1 MGEQVPAGSREGAIQ
16 HAAKVWTGQLVDPT
30 AREHLLSYQ
39 DPRLLDLERPLAGPD
54 EKLVTRAEPE
64 RWVAALRAASAA
76 SPYEV
81 PVSDSDGTAPA
92 TERRRRRVWPRVAA
106 GVLVFALAAAG
117 SAAATWPGGRA
128 PRRLHA
134 PARPPLAGTK
144 RSTWR
149 QAAALIAAA
158 APVRTKSG
166 RMSRVAGAAE
176 AAARELAGSGDFSR
190 VSWDETTGL
199 WDRQPDP
206 GGAAGM
212 WTPPM
217 WWQSALAV
225 TGLVDYL
232 TAAKDTQP
240 AYQRL
245 LADVYSSNV
254 SRPGTLE
261 PRLFENKYMDDTAW
275 WGLAWADAA
284 RYELTVAHDSA
295 AASRYAHAAETTASY
310 IYRQPHVCRSGGID
324 FERGHTPNTLTNA
337 QFIALTA
344 ELARL
349 RDTPGPLLDAGKGR
363 AWLADADRDLSW
375 MQSSGLVNMTQG
387 TVRYGYDGSCRPY
400 GATQTNTQGEM
411 AEALVALGQAAH
423 RPQLVNAAA
432 VFLDRVLSPG
442 LGMLSGGVLQEPCES
457 RRRACAG
464 YSYNIT
470 VFKGMLD
477 RAVRDWS
484 EATRSVAFDW
494 FLEAQARAVI
504 AHAAS
509 NGKKTTG
516 CQTPRSC
523 VLGMYWA
530 RRISPTRQPKLPNA
544 GSQAA
549 GLEALTSGLVVGAS
563 DPAFAGA

>member
-1 MGEQVPAGSREGAIQ
+1 M
-16 HAAKVWTGQLVDPT
+16 AARK
-30 AREHLLSYQ
+30 
-39 DPRLLDLERPLAGPD
+39 
-54 EKLVTRAEPE
+54 
-64 RWVAALRAASAA
+64 AASAA
-76 SPYEV
+76 SPHGV
-81 PVSDSDGTAPA
+81 LVSDNDGTARA
-92 TERRRRRVWPRVAA
+92 TERRPRRAWPRVAA
-106 GVLVFALAAAG
+106 GILVFALAGAG
-117 SAAATWPGGRA
+117 SAAAAWQAGGQ

-134 PARPPLAGTK
+134 PAWRTLAGTK

-158 APVRTKSG
+158 APVRTKSAQ
-166 RMSRVAGAAE
+166 MSRVAGAAE

-199 WDRQPDP
+199 WDRQPDQ
-206 GGAAGM
+206 GDAAGK
-212 WTPPM
+212 WQPPM

-225 TGLVDYL
+225 AALVDYL

-254 SRPGTLE
+254 SRPGSLE
-261 PRLFENKYMDDTAW
+261 PHLFENKYMDDTAW

-295 AASRYAHAAETTASY
+295 AAARYAQAAETIASY
-310 IYRQPHVCRSGGID
+310 IYGQPHVCRSGGID

-363 AWLADADRDLSW
+363 AWLAESDSILSW
-375 MQSSGLVNMTQG
+375 MRSSGLVNMTEG
-387 TVRYGYDGSCRPY
+387 TAHYGYDGSCRPY
-400 GATQTNTQGEM
+400 GAAQTNTEGEM

-423 RPQLVNAAA
+423 RSQLVNAAA
-432 VFLDRVLSPG
+432 VFLDRVMSPG

-457 RRRACAG
+457 RQGACAG
-464 YSYNIT
+464 NSYNIT
-470 VFKGMLD
+470 VFKGVLD

-484 EATRSVAFDW
+484 EATGSVAFEW
-494 FLEAQARAVI
+494 FLAAQARAVI

-509 NGKKTTG
+509 NGEKATG
-516 CQTPRSC
+516 CHTPRSC

-530 RRISPTRQPKLPNA
+530 RSISPARQPKLPNA

-549 GLEALTSGLVVGAS
+549 GLEALTSALVVGAF
-563 DPAFAGA
+563 DPGSAGAGPPTRQLINSAAWRSCGAAAPTAMASVSSRSGLWRRSARQDISCRATETSSRKLTDIPVQVRS

>member
-1 MGEQVPAGSREGAIQ
+1 MQR
-16 HAAKVWTGQLVDPT
+16 AAKVWTGQLVDPT
-30 AREHLLSYQ
+30 ARENLLSYQ

-64 RWVAALRAASAA
+64 RSVAALQAA
-76 SPYEV
+76 SPASPCEV
-81 PVSDSDGTAPA
+81 PLSDTDGTAPA
-92 TERRRRRVWPRVAA
+92 TERRPRRVWPRVAA
-106 GVLVFALAAAG
+106 GVLMFALAAAG
-117 SAAATWPGGRA
+117 STAATWPAGSL

-144 RSTWR
+144 PSTRR

-158 APVRTKSG
+158 VPVRTKSG
-166 RMSRVAGAAE
+166 GMSRVAGAAQ

-199 WDRQPDP
+199 WDRQPDQ
-206 GGAAGM
+206 GDAAGM
-212 WTPPM
+212 WQPPM

-225 TGLVDYL
+225 IGLVDYL
-232 TAAKDTQP
+232 TGAKDTQP

-254 SRPGTLE
+254 SRPGSLE
-261 PRLFENKYMDDTAW
+261 PHRFENKYMDDTAW

-295 AASRYAHAAETTASY
+295 AASRYARAAETIASY
-310 IYRQPHVCRSGGID
+310 IYARPHVCRSGGID

-363 AWLADADRDLSW
+363 AWLGEADSILSW
-375 MQSSGLVNMTQG
+375 MRSSGLVNMTQG

-400 GATQTNTQGEM
+400 GGAQTNSEGEM

-423 RPQLVNAAA
+423 RPQLVYAAA
-432 VFLDRVLSPG
+432 LFLDRVISPR

-464 YSYNIT
+464 NSYNIT
-470 VFKGMLD
+470 VFKGVLD

-484 EATRSVAFDW
+484 EATGSVAFDW

-516 CQTPRSC
+516 CRTPRSC

-530 RRISPTRQPKLPNA
+530 RSISPTRQPKLPNA

-549 GLEALTSGLVVGAS
+549 GLEALTSALVVGVS

>member
-1 MGEQVPAGSREGAIQ
+1 M
-16 HAAKVWTGQLVDPT
+16 
-30 AREHLLSYQ
+30 
-39 DPRLLDLERPLAGPD
+39 
-54 EKLVTRAEPE
+54 
-64 RWVAALRAASAA
+64 
-76 SPYEV
+76 
-81 PVSDSDGTAPA
+81 
-92 TERRRRRVWPRVAA
+92 AA
-106 GVLVFALAAAG
+106 GILVLALAAAG
-117 SAAATWPGGRA
+117 SAAAAWPAGGQ
-128 PRRLHA
+128 PRRVHP
-134 PARPPLAGTK
+134 PARLILAGTK
-144 RSTWR
+144 RSTRR

-158 APVRTKSG
+158 TPVRTTLG

-199 WDRQPDP
+199 WDRQPDQ
-206 GGAAGM
+206 GDAAGM
-212 WTPPM
+212 WQPPM

-232 TAAKDTQP
+232 TTAKDTQP

-254 SRPGTLE
+254 SRPGSLE

-295 AASRYAHAAETTASY
+295 AASRYARAAETIASY
-310 IYRQPHVCRSGGID
+310 IHDQPHLCRSGGID

-349 RDTPGPLLDAGKGR
+349 RDTPGPLRDARKGR
-363 AWLADADRDLSW
+363 AWLADADSILSW
-375 MQSSGLVNMTQG
+375 LQSSGLVNMTQG
-387 TVRYGYDGSCRPY
+387 TVRYGYDSSCHAY
-400 GATQTNTQGEM
+400 GAAQTNSEGEM

-423 RPQLVNAAA
+423 RPPLVNAAA
-432 VFLDRVLSPG
+432 VFLDRVMSPG

-457 RRRACAG
+457 RRGACSG
-464 YSYNIT
+464 DSYNIT
-470 VFKGMLD
+470 VFKGVLD

-484 EATRSVAFDW
+484 EATGSAAFEW
-494 FLEAQARAVI
+494 FLAAQAGAVI

-509 NGKKTTG
+509 NGEKATR

-530 RRISPTRQPKLPNA
+530 RRISPARQPKLPNA

-549 GLEALTSGLVVGAS
+549 GLEALTSALVFNAR
-563 DPAFAGA
+563 

>member
-1 MGEQVPAGSREGAIQ
+1 MTQNTASKPEPSGE
-16 HAAKVWTGQLVDPT
+16 
-30 AREHLLSYQ
+30 
-39 DPRLLDLERPLAGPD
+39 
-54 EKLVTRAEPE
+54 LVTRAEPE
-64 RWVAALRAASAA
+64 RWVAALKAAPAA
-76 SPYEV
+76 SPDTAS
-81 PVSDSDGTAPA
+81 VSDTDGTAA
-92 TERRRRRVWPRVAA
+92 AVTERRPRRAWPRVAA
-106 GVLVFALAAAG
+106 GILVLALAATG
-117 SAAATWPGGRA
+117 SAAAAWQAGGQ
-128 PRRLHA
+128 PRRLRA
-134 PARPPLAGTK
+134 PARRTLAGTK

-158 APVRTKSG
+158 VPVAKSG
-166 RMSRVAGAAE
+166 RMARVAGAAE

-190 VSWDETTGL
+190 VSWDESTGL
-199 WDRQPDP
+199 WDRQPDQ
-206 GGAAGM
+206 GDAGGM
-212 WTPPM
+212 WQPPM

-225 TGLVDYL
+225 VGLVDYL

-254 SRPGTLE
+254 SRPGSLE

-284 RYELTVAHDSA
+284 RYELTVAHDSQ
-295 AASRYAHAAETTASY
+295 AASRYARAAETIASY
-310 IYRQPHVCRSGGID
+310 IYGQPHLCRSGGID

-344 ELARL
+344 ALARL

-363 AWLADADRDLSW
+363 AWLADSDTILRW
-375 MQSSGLVNMTQG
+375 MQSSGLVNMTEG

-400 GATQTNTQGEM
+400 GAAQTNTEGEM

-423 RPQLVNAAA
+423 RPQLVDAAA
-432 VFLDRVLSPG
+432 MFLNRVMSPG
-442 LGMLSGGVLQEPCES
+442 LGMLSGAVLQEPCES
-457 RRRACAG
+457 RREACAG
-464 YSYNIT
+464 DSYNIT
-470 VFKGMLD
+470 VFKGVLD

-484 EATRSVAFDW
+484 EATGSVAFEW
-494 FLEAQARAVI
+494 FLAAQARAVI

-509 NGKKTTG
+509 NGENATG
-516 CQTPRSC
+516 CHTPRSC

-530 RRISPTRQPKLPNA
+530 RSIRPARQPKLPNA

-549 GLEALTSGLVVGAS
+549 GLEALTSALVVGAS
-563 DPAFAGA
+563 DPASADAGSPRLVNSSTRPRRAAVG

>member
-1 MGEQVPAGSREGAIQ
+1 
-16 HAAKVWTGQLVDPT
+16 
-30 AREHLLSYQ
+30 
-39 DPRLLDLERPLAGPD
+39 
-54 EKLVTRAEPE
+54 
-64 RWVAALRAASAA
+64 
-76 SPYEV
+76 
-81 PVSDSDGTAPA
+81 
-92 TERRRRRVWPRVAA
+92 
-106 GVLVFALAAAG
+106 
-117 SAAATWPGGRA
+117 
-128 PRRLHA
+128 
-134 PARPPLAGTK
+134 LAGTK

-149 QAAALIAAA
+149 QAAALIPAA

-166 RMSRVAGAAE
+166 RVSRVARAAE

-199 WDRQPDP
+199 WDRQPAQGD
-206 GGAAGM
+206 AAGT
-212 WTPPM
+212 WQPPM

-225 TGLVDYL
+225 MGLVDYL

-245 LADVYSSNV
+245 LADVYRSNV
-254 SRPGTLE
+254 SRPGSLE

-295 AASRYAHAAETTASY
+295 AASRYTKAAETIASY
-310 IYRQPHVCRSGGID
+310 IYKQPHVCRSGGID
-324 FERGHTPNTLTNA
+324 FERRHTPNTLTNA

-349 RDTPGPLLDAGKGR
+349 RETPGPLLNAGKGR
-363 AWLADADRDLSW
+363 AWLGDANSILRW
-375 MQSSGLVNMTQG
+375 MQSSGLVNMTHG

-400 GATQTNTQGEM
+400 GGVQTNTEGEM

-423 RPQLVNAAA
+423 RPQMVNAAA

-442 LGMLSGGVLQEPCES
+442 TRMVRGGVLQEPCES
-457 RRRACAG
+457 RRGACAG
-464 YSYNIT
+464 RSYNIT
-470 VFKGMLD
+470 VFKGVLD

-484 EATRSVAFDW
+484 ETTGSMAFDW
-494 FLEAQARAVI
+494 FLEGQARAVI
-504 AHAAS
+504 GHAAS
-509 NGKKTTG
+509 NGEKATG

-523 VLGMYWA
+523 VLGMYWS
-530 RRISPTRQPKLPNA
+530 RSISPARQPKLPNA

-549 GLEALTSGLVVGAS
+549 GLEALTSALVVGAS
-563 DPAFAGA
+563 GHSLAGA

>member
-1 MGEQVPAGSREGAIQ
+1 MGGQVPAGSREEPTQ
-16 HAAKVWTGQLVDPT
+16 RAAKIGTGQPADPT
-30 AREHLLSYQ
+30 ARNDLLPYQ

-64 RWVAALRAASAA
+64 RWVAAVKAASAA
-76 SPYEV
+76 SPNEV
-81 PVSDSDGTAPA
+81 LVSDTDGTAPT
-92 TERRRRRVWPRVAA
+92 TEPRPRRVWPRVAA

-117 SAAATWPGGRA
+117 SAAATWPAG
-128 PRRLHA
+128 PPQRLHA

-158 APVRTKSG
+158 TPVRTRSG
-166 RMSRVAGAAE
+166 RMSRVAGA
-176 AAARELAGSGDFSR
+176 
-190 VSWDETTGL
+190 
-199 WDRQPDP
+199 
-206 GGAAGM
+206 
-212 WTPPM
+212 

-225 TGLVDYL
+225 IGLVDYL
-232 TAAKDTQP
+232 TAAKDKQP

-295 AASRYAHAAETTASY
+295 AASRYAHAAEIIASY
-310 IYRQPHVCRSGGID
+310 IYRQPHLCRSGGID
-324 FERGHTPNTLTNA
+324 FERRHTPNTLTNA

-363 AWLADADRDLSW
+363 AWLAEADSTMSW
-375 MQSSGLVNMTQG
+375 MESSGLVNMTQG

-400 GATQTNTQGEM
+400 GATQTNTEGEM
-411 AEALVALGQAAH
+411 AEALVTLGRAAH
-423 RPQLVNAAA
+423 RPHLVNEAA

-442 LGMLSGGVLQEPCES
+442 LGMVSGGVLQEPCES
-457 RRRACAG
+457 RRGACAG
-464 YSYNIT
+464 NSYNIT
-470 VFKGMLD
+470 AFKGMLD

-509 NGKKTTG
+509 NGKKTTS
-516 CQTPRSC
+516 CRRPRSC

-530 RRISPTRQPKLPNA
+530 RRISPARQPKLPNA

-549 GLEALTSGLVVGAS
+549 GLEALTSALVVGES
-563 DPAFAGA
+563 YPAFAGS

>member
-1 MGEQVPAGSREGAIQ
+1 
-16 HAAKVWTGQLVDPT
+16 
-30 AREHLLSYQ
+30 
-39 DPRLLDLERPLAGPD
+39 
-54 EKLVTRAEPE
+54 
-64 RWVAALRAASAA
+64 VAALKAARLKAAPAA
-76 SPYEV
+76 SPDKV
-81 PVSDSDGTAPA
+81 LVSDSDGTVPV
-92 TERRRRRVWPRVAA
+92 TERRPRRAWPRVAA
-106 GVLVFALAAAG
+106 GILVLALAAAG
-117 SAAATWPGGRA
+117 SAAAAWQAGGQ
-128 PRRLHA
+128 PRRLRA
-134 PARPPLAGTK
+134 PARRTLAGTK

-158 APVRTKSG
+158 VPVRTKSG
-166 RMSRVAGAAE
+166 RMARVAGAAE

-190 VSWDETTGL
+190 VSWDESTGL
-199 WDRQPDP
+199 WDRQPDQ
-206 GGAAGM
+206 GDGAGP
-212 WTPPM
+212 WQPPM

-225 TGLVDYL
+225 MGLVDYL

-254 SRPGTLE
+254 SRPGSLE

-295 AASRYAHAAETTASY
+295 AASRYAQAAETIASY
-310 IYRQPHVCRSGGID
+310 IYGQPHLCRSGGID

-349 RDTPGPLLDAGKGR
+349 RDTPGPLLDAAKGR
-363 AWLADADRDLSW
+363 AWLADSDTILSW
-375 MQSSGLVNMTQG
+375 MQSSGLVNMTEG

-400 GATQTNTQGEM
+400 GAAQTNTEGEM

-423 RPQLVNAAA
+423 RPQLVDAAA
-432 VFLDRVLSPG
+432 MFLNRVMSPG
-442 LGMLSGGVLQEPCES
+442 LGMLSGEVLQEPCES
-457 RRRACAG
+457 RRGACAG
-464 YSYNIT
+464 DSYNIT
-470 VFKGMLD
+470 VFKGVLD

-484 EATRSVAFDW
+484 KATGSVAFEW
-494 FLEAQARAVI
+494 FLAAQARAVI

-509 NGKKTTG
+509 NGENATG
-516 CQTPRSC
+516 CHTPRSC

-530 RRISPTRQPKLPNA
+530 RSVSPARQPKLPNA

-549 GLEALTSGLVVGAS
+549 GLEALTSALVVGAS
-563 DPAFAGA
+563 DPTSAGAGSPRLVDSSTRARGAAVG